1 VSCSC
6 RCEVGRSGAAA
17 RSRLEVSQE
26 GDRKRRVRAGRTDH
40 AQAAMTVIAVVF
52 FGAVSGCT
60 VLAENQGSVP
70 TNAQRR
76 EWERNGGY

>member
-1 VSCSC
+1 
-6 RCEVGRSGAAA
+6 
-17 RSRLEVSQE
+17 
-26 GDRKRRVRAGRTDH
+26 
-40 AQAAMTVIAVVF
+40 MTVIAVVF